1 MKKVLICLSAIVLC
15 FMLVGCGKG
24 ENSNSNSGTSK
35 QDNDAKELTKEE
47 IAEKLYSI
55 NNDLTDLW
63 NEVICEVSWYTSYG
77 TSSIG
82 EPLDI
87 DFVVSHAKEYYDKVI
102 KNKEFVDNLSDEYS
116 NIIDAYD
123 KAVDKAT
130 IIYNKIMEEKPVAN
144 STPSYKDDISL
155 FQQYQNYFYEK
166 VTEMYYNN

>member
-1 MKKVLICLSAIVLC
+1 MKKRVLFLFIIMLSGIL
-15 FMLVGCGKG
+15 LVGCGNN
-24 ENSNSNSGTSK
+24 NSSP
-35 QDNDAKELTKEE
+35 KEMTKEE
-47 IAEKLYSI
+47 IINKLHSI
-55 NNDLTDLW
+55 RNDLTDLW
-63 NEVICEVSWYTSYG
+63 NEVICEVSWYTSNG

-87 DFVVSHAKEYYDKVI
+87 DFVLSHAKEYYDKVI

-123 KAVDKAT
+123 KAIDKAT

-155 FQQYQNYFYEK
+155 FQQYQNYFDEK
-166 VTEMYYNN
+166 VSELY